1 MEGQNAS
8 DHAWFK
14 VQTRVIWL
22 RSMLATHVPRM
33 RNSNHL
39 IQIRIT
45 VSSGHPQIVALDFV
59 VVPIPYQTSTLQC
72 QKV

>member
-1 MEGQNAS
+1 
-8 DHAWFK
+8 
-14 VQTRVIWL
+14 
-22 RSMLATHVPRM
+22 MLATYVPRM

-45 VSSGHPQIVALDFV
+45 VTSGRPQIVALDFV

-72 QKV
+72 QKFKILLLLGVAERECILFNF